1 MKATGARQ
9 ERPEDQLTWNR
20 VVGHL
25 INHGIRRNASRV
37 TDGKRILQR
46 DTPQGR
52 CSRSRFG
59 HSSCRFPLSTGRA
72 EAISR
77 TTAPARL
84 PGLSCLWTSCVQ
96 RVNGT
101 KLETTLFVDNRRADG
116 SK

>member
-1 MKATGARQ
+1 MKATGVQQ

-20 VVGHL
+20 VVGHS

-52 CSRSRFG
+52 CSRSRFR

-77 TTAPARL
+77 TIEPARL

-96 RVNGT
+96 RVNVT
-101 KLETTLFVDNRRADG
+101 RLEATLFVDNRRADG